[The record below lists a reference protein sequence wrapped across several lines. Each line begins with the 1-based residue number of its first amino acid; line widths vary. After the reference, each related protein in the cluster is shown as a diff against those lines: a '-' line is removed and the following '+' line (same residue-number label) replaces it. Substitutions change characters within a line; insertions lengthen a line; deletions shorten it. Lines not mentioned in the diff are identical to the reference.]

1 MKHEMTRWAPAAL
14 PAALLA
20 ALLAAG
26 AITTPVAAQ
35 ETLAPEV
42 RGRPVEASDEW
53 AITIRGAALLTPA
66 WMGSDDLSLSLV
78 PDLRVQYGDEIFAS
92 IPEGLG
98 WNAIK
103 GNGWT
108 AGPLAKIR
116 FGRDEENGG
125 SPFLITGGSDDLLG
139 MDDIGASGE
148 IGGFVQKR
156 FGAGGAWEARAEV
169 LKGFGG
175 HDGVVA
181 YTSLDYRLRTGRT
194 MISVGPRLNIVSG
207 DFMDTFFGIDEGQ
220 SARTGLPAYK
230 AGGGILSYGVGAS
243 LLQPLSRRSAI
254 SAFGNVERLGSE
266 PGHSP
271 LVEERGQ
278 RVQLSLGVGYGYRF
292 SL

>member
-1 MKHEMTRWAPAAL
+1 MKCKPIPRAM
-14 PAALLA
+14 A

-26 AITTPVAAQ
+26 AIAAPAAAQ

-42 RGRPVEASDEW
+42 RGRPAEASDEW

-66 WMGSDDLSLSLV
+66 WMGSDEMSLSLV
-78 PDLRVQYGDEIFAS
+78 PDVRVQYGDEIFAS

-103 GNGWT
+103 GSGWT
-108 AGPLAKIR
+108 IGPLAKIR

-139 MDDIGASGE
+139 MGDIGATAE

-156 FGAGGAWEARAEV
+156 FGAGGAWEARAEL

-181 YTSLDYRLRTGRT
+181 YTSLDYRMRAGRN

-207 DFMDTFFGIDEGQ
+207 DFMDSYFGIDEGQ
-220 SARTGLPAYK
+220 SARTGLPTYRAD
-230 AGGGILSYGVGAS
+230 GGILSYGMGAS
-243 LLQPLSRRSAI
+243 LLQPLGRRSAV
-254 SAFGNVERLGSE
+254 SAFGNLERLGSE
-266 PGHSP
+266 AGRSP

-278 RVQLSLGVGYGYRF
+278 RLQLSLGVGYGYRF